1 MPRYHLIFPALPG
14 DPIESAPTAEID
26 TGAEVYDVGA
36 EFEYN
41 GRRWRVSETTLEQ
54 QDSEESA
61 DLLVWPAD

>member
-1 MPRYHLIFPALPG
+1 MPRYRLIFPAPPG

-26 TGAEVYDVGA
+26 TGDEVYDVDA
-36 EFEYN
+36 VFEYD
-41 GRRWRVSETTLEQ
+41 GKRWRVSETTLEQ